1 MTTNRNAKQI
11 NKYLRSDFHSL
22 FFTYITNLYFSIT
35 CACTK
40 IPSFTL
46 LSNLLT
52 TCIRKL
58 EQAIINRRSISNL

>member
-46 LSNLLT
+46 LSNL
-52 TCIRKL
+52 
-58 EQAIINRRSISNL
+58 